1 MPASASTVLLLE
13 HVEPRT
19 ILEHQLAKRDTTSQV
34 LNSHTVDDKYNDNEM
49 IMIVMYVQKE
59 SHVNIQ
65 TVIHKMRNTAPE
77 ILRCEVITIPIMEN
91 SHTGQEEIILMVE
104 MLIITHVEMNL
115 MAINILN
122 LKEAVTEDDLA
133 EVHCEAEDMLVE
145 LMAEA
150 NLPVRMTV
158 VYQDW
163 DILAIRVFHN
173 TATFVAYVQIKAIM
187 TINAIMHN
195 KS

>member
-1 MPASASTVLLLE
+1 
-13 HVEPRT
+13 
-19 ILEHQLAKRDTTSQV
+19 
-34 LNSHTVDDKYNDNEM
+34 M
-49 IMIVMYVQKE
+49 IMIVLHVQKQ

-65 TVIHKMRNTAPE
+65 TVIHKMRNITPE
-77 ILRCEVITIPIMEN
+77 ILSGEVITIPIMEN
-91 SHTGQEEIILMVE
+91 SHTEQEEIVLVVE
-104 MLIITHVEMNL
+104 MLIIAHVEINL
-115 MAINILN
+115 MVINILN

-133 EVHCEAEDMLVE
+133 EVHGKAEDMLVE

-150 NLPVRMTV
+150 NLPVKMTV